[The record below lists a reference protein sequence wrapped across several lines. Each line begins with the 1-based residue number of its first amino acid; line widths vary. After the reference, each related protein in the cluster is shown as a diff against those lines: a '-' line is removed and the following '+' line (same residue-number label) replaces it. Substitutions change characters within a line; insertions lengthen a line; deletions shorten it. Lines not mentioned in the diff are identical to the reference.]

1 VALYWSCSPENTP
14 HQPHHKLPTTVPPTS
29 RPQNFTIRVS
39 DMALTWLAP
48 VRWVS
53 AVYYAFTAFVK
64 GELGPGAGGHRCDKG
79 LLQPDQIALVR
90 SLLPNTG
97 ALGSSVVTNTLTN
110 PGADCLVNPGAVLE
124 YYAAT
129 APAFVDLAAL
139 LGYLVILHI
148 ATFVALVILAKK
160 ERR

>member
-1 VALYWSCSPENTP
+1 MTM
-14 HQPHHKLPTTVPPTS
+14 K
-29 RPQNFTIRVS
+29 
-39 DMALTWLAP
+39 WLVP

-64 GELGPGAGGHRCDKG
+64 GELGHGAGYTCDKG
-79 LLQPDQIALVR
+79 LLQPDLIALVR

-97 ALGSSVVTNTLTN
+97 VLRSSVVTNTLTN

-124 YYAAT
+124 YYSAT
-129 APAFVDLAAL
+129 APAVVDLAAL

-148 ATFVALVILAKK
+148 ATFVGLVVLAKK